1 MQTHHEVVRSAKRLI
16 ILYLGKH
23 LILTLE
29 VHVGHG
35 SFMIENWRYHDGHLQ
50 AQAFIA
56 ELTEPTRYHLQDR
69 SNGCRARDILDVN
82 DIFQGHVYG
91 RSLVVNGACLA
102 HSGAVAWLAAVCVAA
117 QLCST
122 ARMTLRAT
130 LWLEL

>member
-29 VHVGHG
+29 VHVSHG

-56 ELTEPTRYHLQDR
+56 ELTKPTRYHLQDDIR
-69 SNGCRARDILDVN
+69 METHVMSGVPREIACWYEMSHFSGERTLHRA
-82 DIFQGHVYG
+82 
-91 RSLVVNGACLA
+91 S
-102 HSGAVAWLAAVCVAA
+102 
-117 QLCST
+117 
-122 ARMTLRAT
+122 T
-130 LWLEL
+130 LWPDRNEGEYRDVERAQV